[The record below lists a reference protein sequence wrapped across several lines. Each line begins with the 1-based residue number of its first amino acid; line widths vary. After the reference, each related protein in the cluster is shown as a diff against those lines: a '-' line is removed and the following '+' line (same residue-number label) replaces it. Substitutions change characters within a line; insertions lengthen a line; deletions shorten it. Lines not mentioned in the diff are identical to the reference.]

1 MTDKDYVIYCRN
13 FYEFFGKYEDKISQ
27 INNGDF
33 EVNYKVLVSDPLA
46 EEGIEILRGFCEVDV
61 RTGLS
66 EEQLIKI
73 IGEYDGL
80 LVRSGTQVTES
91 VIEAAEK
98 LRFVGRAGA
107 GVDNINL
114 DAATKKGIIVAN
126 APAGNTLAAC
136 EHTLAMMASLARN
149 IPQAT
154 ASVKKGEWKRS
165 AFMGVELNDK
175 VLGIVGFGRI
185 GQELAKRASALEMKV
200 VAYDPYINRERA
212 KELGVEVMTLDELFP
227 VADFITVHT
236 PLIKETK
243 HLINTTTI
251 ATMKDGVRIINCAR
265 GGIINEADLCDAIA
279 QGKVAGAALD
289 VYEEEPPKA
298 SGIISLDQVICTP
311 HLGASTVEAQ
321 LNVAVSV
328 AKQCIEVLKGG
339 SAKFV
344 VNAPMIPPDQVERIE
359 PYANLAQKMGKLLI
373 QLVEGRIESVEV
385 EYGGKT
391 AEFGQNTKYITR
403 LALKGMLDPILQT
416 PVNIVNAELAAKER
430 GIRVSETITE
440 ESFGF
445 TNVITIRVKTDKME
459 ESVSGNVSSPGK
471 PRIVKIGE
479 YMTDMTPTGHVVISR
494 HHDVPGVIGKFAT
507 IIGHK
512 NVNIAGMQVGRNRP
526 GDEAIMVLNV
536 DSEVPQDAM
545 DEIVQID
552 GVFTAKYAK
561 I

>member
-1 MTDKDYVIYCRN
+1 M
-13 FYEFFGKYEDKISQ
+13 
-27 INNGDF
+27 
-33 EVNYKVLVSDPLA
+33 NYKVLVSDPLA

-107 GVDNINL
+107 GVDNIDL

-165 AFMGVELNDK
+165 AFMGVELNEK

-243 HLINTTTI
+243 HLINSTTI

-265 GGIINEADLCDAIA
+265 GGIINEADLYDAIV

-289 VYEEEPPKA
+289 VYEEEPPVA
-298 SGIISLDQVICTP
+298 SGIISLDQVISTP

-344 VNAPMIPPDQVERIE
+344 VNAPMIPPDQIERIE
-359 PYANLAQKMGKLLI
+359 PYAGLAQKMGKLLI

-459 ESVSGNVSSPGK
+459 ECVSGNVSSPGK

-507 IIGHK
+507 IIGQK

>member
-1 MTDKDYVIYCRN
+1 
-13 FYEFFGKYEDKISQ
+13 
-27 INNGDF
+27 
-33 EVNYKVLVSDPLA
+33 VNYKVLVSDPLA

-61 RTGLS
+61 KTGLS

-80 LVRSGTQVTES
+80 LVRSGTQVTED
-91 VIEAAEK
+91 VIAAAEK

-165 AFMGVELNDK
+165 SFMGVELNDK

-212 KELGVEVMTLDELFP
+212 KELGVEVMTLDQLFP

-243 HLINTTTI
+243 HLINSTTI
-251 ATMKDGVRIINCAR
+251 GTMKKGVRIINCAR
-265 GGIINEADLCDAIA
+265 GGIINEADLYDAIVK
-279 QGKVAGAALD
+279 GKVAGAALD
-289 VYEEEPPKA
+289 VYEEEPPKN

-328 AKQCIEVLKGG
+328 AKQCIDVLKGG

-445 TNVITIRVKTDKME
+445 TNVITIRVKSDKME

-507 IIGHK
+507 IIGQK
-512 NVNIAGMQVGRNRP
+512 NVNIAGMQVGRNKP

-545 DEIVQID
+545 DEIVKID
-552 GVFTAKYAK
+552 GVFSAKYAR